1 MASHPRMNAPQ
12 MVIHWISG
20 GPHDDRMYESKPLWL
35 VRFAV
40 HSMALRS
47 SMRMWAAARRAK
59 RAYRYASNL
68 PPEQAAKQDLT
79 IPMWPSQRKLRP

>member
-1 MASHPRMNAPQ
+1 MNALLW
-12 MVIHWISG
+12 VIHRRSSG
-20 GPHDDRMYESKPLWL
+20 AHDDHMHESKPLWL

-40 HSMALRS
+40 RSMALRS
-47 SMRMWAAARRAK
+47 SLRLWAAAQRAK

-68 PPEQAAKQDLT
+68 PPERAAEQDLT